1 MPSRKRGDIDQV
13 QGPINLA
20 VKLSEGHLDRIA
32 NQLMGPARQ
41 ERVDKIDNVDSR
53 LIIDEVVNNAMIEY
67 ESMANP
73 IPQQNVSA
81 PPVPTIPVPAPTPAP
96 SPDEPPSD
104 LLRNI

>member
-67 ESMANP
+67 ESMAYP
-73 IPQQNVSA
+73 IPQQYVSA
-81 PPVPTIPVPAPTPAP
+81 PPVPTIPAPTPAP
-96 SPDEPPSD
+96 SPDELPSD